1 MIKSSPNR
9 CNNANNY
16 CSHSRL
22 FIIVTAF
29 LCCQAVG
36 ITNVWAG
43 ENQPALAS
51 ATPSYQIYTLD
62 GKTFSGEL
70 GLLGKPASTTDLLV
84 FNNGMFISK
93 ECERKCGYTEGI
105 YWVRPIDDGVEVLS
119 ETPCLESDATIVW
132 RGVVKGDKIEG
143 TFTWTSERW
152 YWTIEKKF
160 WFNGNLV
167 KTNTISSEQ

>member
-1 MIKSSPNR
+1 
-9 CNNANNY
+9 
-16 CSHSRL
+16 
-22 FIIVTAF
+22 
-29 LCCQAVG
+29 
-36 ITNVWAG
+36 
-43 ENQPALAS
+43 
-51 ATPSYQIYTLD
+51 
-62 GKTFSGEL
+62 
-70 GLLGKPASTTDLLV
+70 
-84 FNNGMFISK
+84 MFISK